1 MATKTDYVME
11 LRQFANGAVVITRK
25 ELAAALGYKDPHTV
39 DKFLR
44 GIAAVPGTKKYLIK
58 EVAEAIMKGGK

>member
-1 MATKTDYVME
+1 MTRSE
-11 LRQFANGAVVITRK
+11 LTQALQVHTGAIVITRK
-25 ELAAALGYKDPHTV
+25 ELAAAMGYKDPHTV

-58 EVAEAIMKGGK
+58 EVAEAIMKGG